1 MRLRPDT
8 LYASIPGSQTAG
20 TLGAILEILLK
31 TRLKLRMD
39 ADQQEHDE
47 EVNTYL
53 GGLLVSYIDHEYLDS
68 IASLL
73 SPYELD
79 VYRAVEK
86 ASQDRVHSYW
96 IYKVNAD
103 DLLVSLG
110 VFHPIWQ
117 GDPNGIGRLKRY
129 YAFASE
135 YQRRI
140 YGKQTTLADIQAR
153 LSEGPERY
161 LAILSEA
168 RRDYLSFV
176 QQIGASDCSEL
187 LRKIE
192 ERP

>member
-8 LYASIPGSQTAG
+8 LCASIPGLQKAG

-39 ADQQEHDE
+39 ADQREHDE
-47 EVNTYL
+47 EVNAYL
-53 GGLLVSYIDHEYLDS
+53 GGLLVSYIDPEYLAS
-68 IASLL
+68 IAPVL
-73 SPYELD
+73 SPYDLD
-79 VYRAVEK
+79 VYQAVEK
-86 ASQDRVHSYW
+86 ASEDRVRGYW
-96 IYKVNAD
+96 VYKVNAD

-110 VFHPIWQ
+110 VFHRIWQ
-117 GDPNGIGRLKRY
+117 RDPNGIGRLKRY

-153 LSEGPERY
+153 LAEGPERY
-161 LAILSEA
+161 LAVLSEA

-176 QQIGASDCSEL
+176 QQIGGSDCSEL

-192 ERP
+192 EKS